1 MNRPPKPTY
10 EQSQQDTID
19 RLIEENEKLK
29 EGLKNILAT
38 TNWYGM
44 CESTEGLHEEYGYI
58 KRYDLEK
65 ILKEKP

>member
-1 MNRPPKPTY
+1 MNRLPKPTY

-29 EGLKNILAT
+29 ELLKMSKCPHCNGSGEYYVG
-38 TNWYGM
+38 YGNVER
-44 CESTEGLHEEYGYI
+44 CRWCFEIEE
-58 KRYDLEK
+58 

>member
-19 RLIEENEKLK
+19 RLIKENEKLK
-29 EGLKNILAT
+29 ELLGMSKCPHCDGSGGYYDR
-38 TNWYGM
+38 YGNAEQ
-44 CESTEGLHEEYGYI
+44 CQWCFEREE
-58 KRYDLEK
+58 